1 MFIIVARSE
10 VNKRNLVTSHEQS
23 AFSVNLA
30 LRVNLFESDSHA
42 LYAFVVERYLN
53 KLLITNV
60 LFTFFY
66 DNQKPDLGWV
76 FLFVVGLCLVECFR
90 KRFLVAIF
98 RI

>member
-42 LYAFVVERYLN
+42 LYPFVVERYLN
-53 KLLITNV
+53 
-60 LFTFFY
+60 
-66 DNQKPDLGWV
+66 
-76 FLFVVGLCLVECFR
+76 
-90 KRFLVAIF
+90 
-98 RI
+98 